1 MVMARARRWVQ
12 EVMLA
17 DAGHELASRKSKWT
31 GRVMGARRCKKD
43 LRLVWRRREHLL
55 MTAHIPHYYPA
66 ILFSPLAAVPCTRLP
81 SETCLGLSVTDAPL
95 VADDALPVE
104 P

>member
-1 MVMARARRWVQ
+1 MQ
-12 EVMLA
+12 
-17 DAGHELASRKSKWT
+17 KS
-31 GRVMGARRCKKD
+31 
-43 LRLVWRRREHLL
+43 LRLVWRRREHLEHVAFL
-55 MTAHIPHYYPA
+55 PA